1 MRSDDPA
8 RSGDAAADPPR
19 PPYPSAA
26 GHPLT
31 HTFRTMPDVLAF
43 RDRAFAGHDVARI
56 RLLGPGDVYNL
67 THPAHLERALV
78 DDRDAFG
85 KSGDFRLAFGAGLV
99 ATEGETWRRQRTA
112 LQPFFSRDR
121 VRSYADEMAA
131 QVERRVAEWTPGG
144 TLDLQRESRDLT
156 LDVLFAALFGRELAV
171 DGDEA
176 IREAAGRLHDWFAPT
191 SYPLPTW
198 VPTPARR
205 RFRTGRERLRGVA
218 TDLLD
223 EAAADP
229 PEGPA
234 DADDLLSTLVAVREH
249 AGEAA
254 TMTDEEIRDQLVTL
268 IFAGH
273 DTTAS
278 ALSLAFYELARHPDV
293 RERLHAEVDRLD
305 GRPTAD
311 DLDALPVTERVVNE
325 TLRLYPPVY
334 VLPRETTRRVVVDGY
349 RIPADAPVWLG
360 VRQVQ
365 RDGRFFDAPEAFRP
379 SRWDGLRESIPDFAY
394 APFGGGPRLCVGRGF
409 ALAEAKVALATVCRR
424 YRLEP
429 AVDGSPAGDADQI
442 PDPPLTADMTLRL
455 TPGTEVYVTER

>member
-1 MRSDDPA
+1 MRSDEEPA
-8 RSGDAAADPPR
+8 PSGGAVADLSL
-19 PPYPSAA
+19 PPYPDAV

-31 HTFRTMPDVLAF
+31 HTLRTMPDVLGF
-43 RDRAFAGHDVARI
+43 RDRALAEHDVARI

-67 THPAHLERALV
+67 SHPSHLERALV
-78 DDRDAFG
+78 DDRAAFG
-85 KSGDFRLAFGAGLV
+85 KSDDFRVAFGSGLV
-99 ATEGETWRRQRTA
+99 ATEGETWRRQRGTLA
-112 LQPFFSRDR
+112 PFFSRDS
-121 VRSYADEMAA
+121 VRSYADGMADQVA
-131 QVERRVAEWTPGG
+131 RRVERWTPDE
-144 TLDLQRESRDLT
+144 TVDLQRATRDLT
-156 LDVLFAALFGRELAV
+156 LDVLFATLFGRELAV
-171 DGDEA
+171 DGDDA
-176 IREAAGRLHDWFAPT
+176 IRDAAGRLHDWFAPT

-205 RFRTGRERLRGVA
+205 RFRTGRRRLRGVA

-229 PEGPA
+229 PASPA
-234 DADDLLSTLVAVREH
+234 DADDLLSTLVAVRER
-249 AGEAA
+249 AGAA
-254 TMTDEEIRDQLVTL
+254 TTMTDEEIRDQLVTL

-278 ALSLAFYELARHPDV
+278 ALSLAFYELARHPAV
-293 RERLHAEVDRLD
+293 RERVHAEADRLD

-311 DLDALPVTERVVNE
+311 DLDALPVTERVVRE

-334 VLPRETTRRVVVDGY
+334 VLPRETTRGVAVDGY
-349 RIPADAPVWLG
+349 RIPAGAPVWLG

-365 RDGRFFDAPEAFRP
+365 RDARFFDDPETFRP
-379 SRWDGLRESIPDFAY
+379 GRWDGLRESIPDFAY
-394 APFGGGPRLCVGRGF
+394 APFGGGPRLCLGRQF
-409 ALAEAKVALATVCRR
+409 ALAEAKLALATVCRR

-429 AVDGSPAGDADQI
+429 TVDGSPAGGAAL